1 MLLRWLRM
9 LRMCFPVDNET
20 IWCIHT
26 LIPLFSQKAA
36 GVCVS
41 ADQHVSAY
49 CIGLIM
55 KGSWI
60 EGYITYIYIIRPY
73 IYIGVTSIYPY
84 PNDIFSYGFSAT

>member
-1 MLLRWLRM
+1 
-9 LRMCFPVDNET
+9 
-20 IWCIHT
+20 
-26 LIPLFSQKAA
+26 
-36 GVCVS
+36 
-41 ADQHVSAY
+41 
-49 CIGLIM
+49 M